1 MFLHVWQSMETPP
14 PPTTPGIRPF
24 GSGVFFAIPGAVFLL
39 YILIDAGLAVAR
51 MVRQL
56 AQQGTADAQL
66 LGRTVG
72 ELLVTL
78 AARGF
83 VALPVVAV
91 LVLALLACRYRAVWF
106 YRYLLAVSPP
116 LMLLAPFGT
125 LFGAWFVI
133 YLWKHRREFVA

>member
-1 MFLHVWQSMETPP
+1 MESSSPP
-14 PPTTPGIRPF
+14 QPPAIHPF
-24 GSGVFFAIPGAVFLL
+24 GSGVFFAVPGAVFLL
-39 YILIDAGLAVAR
+39 YILIDAGGAVTR
-51 MVRQL
+51 IIRQL

-66 LGRTVG
+66 MGQTVG
-72 ELLVTL
+72 ELIVTL

-106 YRYLLAVSPP
+106 YRYLLVVSPL

-125 LFGAWFVI
+125 LFGAWFLM

>member
-1 MFLHVWQSMETPP
+1 MP
-14 PPTTPGIRPF
+14 
-24 GSGVFFAIPGAVFLL
+24 
-39 YILIDAGLAVAR
+39 AGGHTNDT
-51 MVRQL
+51 
-56 AQQGTADAQL
+56 GTGPAGTSDAQL
-66 LGRTVG
+66 LGRAVG

-91 LVLALLACRYRAVWF
+91 LVLALLACRYRAVWL

-133 YLWKHRREFVA
+133 YLWKHRREFVV